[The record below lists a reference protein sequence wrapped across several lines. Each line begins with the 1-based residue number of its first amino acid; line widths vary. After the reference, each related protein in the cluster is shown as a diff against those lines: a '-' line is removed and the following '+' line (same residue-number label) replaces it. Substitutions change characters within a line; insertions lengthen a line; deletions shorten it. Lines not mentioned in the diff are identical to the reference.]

1 MVRPVW
7 LKCLAIDLSL
17 WCVMSTWCSLKQVSR
32 VCPVPLMSSAFG
44 TMNGTMNDIF
54 ELFFDVHL
62 GLWTNDIS
70 VCANLLGCLELDAFS
85 SYPFFADIFM

>member
-1 MVRPVW
+1 
-7 LKCLAIDLSL
+7 
-17 WCVMSTWCSLKQVSR
+17 
-32 VCPVPLMSSAFG
+32 
-44 TMNGTMNDIF
+44 MNGTMNDIF